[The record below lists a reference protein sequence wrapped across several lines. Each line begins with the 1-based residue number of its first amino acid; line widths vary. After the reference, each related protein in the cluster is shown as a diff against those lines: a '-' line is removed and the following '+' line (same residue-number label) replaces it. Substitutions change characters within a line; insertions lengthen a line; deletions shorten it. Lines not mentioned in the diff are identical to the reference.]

1 MRKPKLVVTGFARHG
16 KDTVCQL
23 LKEEH
28 GFTFESSS
36 QAVGFKAVYPTLR
49 LKYKY
54 KTFEDCYNDRVNHR
68 QEWFELIKAY
78 NTPDLAKLGREILQ
92 YYDIY
97 CGLRNMGEL
106 EAMIVEGIVDCIV
119 WVNASTR
126 VEAEPSTSITITP
139 NDCDFVVDNNGSLED
154 LKVEVQRLVEKLI

>member
-1 MRKPKLVVTGFARHG
+1 MRKPKLVVTGYARHG
-16 KDTVCQL
+16 KDTVCEL

-36 QAVGFKAVYPTLR
+36 QAAGFKAVYPTLR
-49 LKYKY
+49 TKYKY

-78 NTPDLAKLGREILQ
+78 NTPDLAKLGREIFQ

-97 CGLRNMGEL
+97 CGLRSMAEL
-106 EAMIVEGIVDCIV
+106 ETMIVEGLVDCIV
-119 WVNASTR
+119 WVDASAR
-126 VEAEPSTSITITP
+126 VEAEPSTSITITR
-139 NDCDFVVDNNGSLED
+139 NDCDFVVDNNGTLDD

>member
-1 MRKPKLVVTGFARHG
+1 MRKPKLVVTGYAQHG

-36 QAVGFKAVYPTLR
+36 QAAGFKAVYPTLR
-49 LKYKY
+49 TKYKY

-78 NTPDLAKLGREILQ
+78 NTPDLAKLGREIFQ

-97 CGLRNMGEL
+97 CGLRNMNEL
-106 EAMIVEGIVDCIV
+106 ETMIVEGLVDCIV
-119 WVNASTR
+119 WVDASLR
-126 VEAEPSTSITITP
+126 KKPEPLTSITITR

-154 LKVEVQRLVEKLI
+154 LKVEVQKLVEKLI

>member
-1 MRKPKLVVTGFARHG
+1 MKKPKLVVTGYARHG

-36 QAVGFKAVYPTLR
+36 QAAGFKAVYPTLR

-78 NTPDLAKLGREILQ
+78 NTPDLAKLGREILHS
-92 YYDIY
+92 YDIY
-97 CGLRNMGEL
+97 CGLRNMAEL
-106 EAMIVEGIVDCIV
+106 ETMIVEGLVDCIV
-119 WVNASTR
+119 WVDAGLR
-126 VEAEPSTSITITP
+126 KKPEPSTSITITR
-139 NDCDFVVDNNGSLED
+139 NDCDFVVDNNGTLDD
-154 LKVEVQRLVEKLI
+154 LRVEVQRLVEKLI

>member
-1 MRKPKLVVTGFARHG
+1 MKKPKLVVTGYARHG

-36 QAVGFKAVYPTLR
+36 QAAGFKAVYPTLR

-78 NTPDLAKLGREILQ
+78 NTPDLAKLGREIFQ

-97 CGLRNMGEL
+97 CGLRNMNEL
-106 EAMIVEGIVDCIV
+106 ETMIVEGLVDAIV
-119 WVNASTR
+119 WVDASAR
-126 VEAEPSTSITITP
+126 VEAEPSTSITITRS
-139 NDCDFVVDNNGSLED
+139 DCDFVVGNNGTLDD
-154 LKVEVQRLVEKLI
+154 LKLEVQRLVEKLI

>member
-1 MRKPKLVVTGFARHG
+1 MRKPKLVVTGYARHG
-16 KDTVCQL
+16 KDTVCEL
-23 LKEEH
+23 LKNEH

-36 QAVGFKAVYPTLR
+36 QAAGFKAVYPTLR

-78 NTPDLAKLGREILQ
+78 NTPDLTRLGREIFQ

-97 CGLRNMGEL
+97 CGLRSMAEL
-106 EAMIVEGIVDCIV
+106 ETMIVEGLVDCIV
-119 WVNASTR
+119 WVDASLR
-126 VEAEPSTSITITP
+126 KKPEPSTSITITRS
-139 NDCDFVVDNNGSLED
+139 DCDFVVDNNGTLED